1 MDEDDQDDH
10 GEYAHDQ
17 NDDADGSYGDDKDD
31 DEKGLDNRQLLGGRA
46 WRRNCCK
53 QFDHNLLLEGWKL
66 SSHFSTGHHQL

>member
-31 DEKGLDNRQLLGGRA
+31 DEKGLDN
-46 WRRNCCK
+46 
-53 QFDHNLLLEGWKL
+53 
-66 SSHFSTGHHQL
+66 GHGSFAKIKYF